1 MINHNKPYG
10 VYGTLHQFDTY
21 ELINVLIDSRVRL
34 RALQNYTDELK
45 TLCYQGSKDNIAS
58 KLKEYTPIMKLL
70 NSDIDKS
77 LDASIYYLSNVNH

>member
-45 TLCYQGSKDNIAS
+45 TLCYQGRS
-58 KLKEYTPIMKLL
+58 TPPMQKRVLPRRTLL
-70 NSDIDKS
+70 N
-77 LDASIYYLSNVNH
+77 

>member
-21 ELINVLIDSRVRL
+21 ELINVLIDSRVLL

-58 KLKEYTPIMKLL
+58 KIKEY
-70 NSDIDKS
+70 
-77 LDASIYYLSNVNH
+77 

>member
-21 ELINVLIDSRVRL
+21 KLINVLIDSRVRL

-45 TLCYQGSKDNIAS
+45 TLCYQGRSTPPCK
-58 KLKEYTPIMKLL
+58 KEF
-70 NSDIDKS
+70 S
-77 LDASIYYLSNVNH
+77 LGELF